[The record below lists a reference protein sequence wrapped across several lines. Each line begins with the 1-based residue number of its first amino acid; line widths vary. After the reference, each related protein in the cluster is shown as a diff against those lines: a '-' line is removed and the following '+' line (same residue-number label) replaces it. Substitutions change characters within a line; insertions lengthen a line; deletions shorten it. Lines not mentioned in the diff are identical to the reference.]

1 MKNCGITAV
10 NSKVLV
16 GPIQMHRYVQA
27 SKKVKVD
34 MQMPLFVFTGVV
46 VAVAFPLQLLCCRV
60 VVLSWLDVT
69 NNNNSH
75 SIIYALWECKRAFR
89 LLSCLLLLF
98 FLTAHHCISAA
109 TFVCINLLLF
119 FGECGKWHRQCF
131 AFMRILFILV
141 MLLPI
146 HLLFRCLESKIRIK
160 FYGKNSVC
168 LYVKIVGIFNSV
180 Q

>member
-46 VAVAFPLQLLCCRV
+46 VSVAFPLQLLCGRV

-98 FLTAHHCISAA
+98 FLTAHHCMHKFIIVLWRMWQVAQ
-109 TFVCINLLLF
+109 TMF
-119 FGECGKWHRQCF
+119 CF
-131 AFMRILFILV
+131 YA
-141 MLLPI
+141 
-146 HLLFRCLESKIRIK
+146 
-160 FYGKNSVC
+160 NSVYSC
-168 LYVKIVGIFNSV
+168 DVIAYSPFISV
-180 Q
+180 FRK